1 MSELATPPAIP
12 RAPVQLHEPPT
23 LATLVAT
30 SCGTAIAAVCAIG
43 LFQIE
48 RLVGGVWSIAAV
60 ATAGA
65 CCLLLAS
72 ALNRLME
79 IVPSGVGVLAYL
91 SRSFGRPAGFALTI
105 PYFLLTLFLTG
116 AEATIVGVLSARLL
130 TIPVWLGAGVFLI
143 GTWMLCMAGVR
154 LSYRLQTLTTWTLV
168 GTLACLS
175 LSAMIDTAAHGQLVT
190 RLFPPRP
197 TVAHFLAAVGQALF
211 LFMGFELITAQVE
224 TATTPRIVARALSTS
239 VCVLTGFYALVSL
252 GFSCLPTARLHAET
266 TFVVPQLALAEQTG
280 GALVLLLVVVLS
292 TLASFTSFNGA
303 LLSLSRFLYALAT
316 QGVLPRMFAQID
328 RQTLVPRLALTALLL
343 LAVAATTTVLVTATL
358 QPLIFAAAVAAAVAY
373 AAAVWAREYSPFVE
387 PHRLRSRRL
396 LSGGVALAFLAFAL
410 GVLVDAGAALPATL
424 LLLVLVYGVAL
435 GGAAQ
440 HARHRPRGPAHMLS
454 PHGGPHAD

>member
-1 MSELATPPAIP
+1 MSELAAPPSPPRTPVRPHSSPA
-12 RAPVQLHEPPT
+12 V
-23 LATLVAT
+23 ATLVAT

-65 CCLLLAS
+65 CCLLLAR
-72 ALNRLME
+72 ALKRLME
-79 IVPSGVGVLAYL
+79 IVPSGVGLLAYL
-91 SRSFGRPAGFALTI
+91 SRSFGRPVGFALTI

-143 GTWMLCMAGVR
+143 GTWMLCMVGVR
-154 LSYRLQTLTTWTLV
+154 LSYRLQVLTTWTLV

-175 LSAMIDTAAHGQLVT
+175 LSAMIDTAAHGELVM

-197 TVAHFLAAVGQALF
+197 TVAHFLSAVGQALF

-224 TATTPRIVARALSTS
+224 TATSPRIVARALATS

-252 GFSCLPTARLHAET
+252 GFSCLPTARLHADT
-266 TFVVPQLALAEQTG
+266 SFVVPQLALAEQIG

-316 QGVLPRMFAQID
+316 QGVLPRMFAQMNG
-328 RQTLVPRLALTALLL
+328 QTLVPRLALTTLLL
-343 LAVAATTTVLVTATL
+343 LAVAATTTVLMTATL

-373 AAAVWAREYSPFVE
+373 AAAVWAREYAPFVE
-387 PHRLRSRRL
+387 PHRLRSHRL
-396 LSGGVALAFLAFAL
+396 LSAGVALALLALAV
-410 GVLVDAGAALPATL
+410 GVLVDAGPALPATL
-424 LLLVLVYGVAL
+424 LVLAVVYGLAL
-435 GGAAQ
+435 TGARR
-440 HARHRPRGPAHMLS
+440 HARHTPHAIARPVSL
-454 PHGGPHAD
+454 HGGPHAD